1 MVGLTCQFKMTKPTL
16 KASETTKVFDDIG
29 GSVGKT
35 PLVRL
40 NRTARS
46 VKPAMYAKLEFFNP
60 GGSVKDRIAP
70 PIIEL
75 FESKGE
81 LKPGGTV
88 VEATSG
94 NTGVGLAITCAL
106 RGYKAVFVMPDKMSQ
121 EKIQLLRAFGARVV
135 ITPTAVAPDDPR
147 SYYSVAQRIVDETPN
162 AVLANQY
169 HNPAN
174 PESHYQTTAP
184 EIWEQTEGKV
194 TDIVVGMGTGGTITG
209 IARYLRENGHP
220 VQVIGVDPVGSLI
233 YEAWKQGGY
242 SEELEAS
249 TYKVEGIGEDFI
261 PSTLDLGLIDEVVQV
276 TDEESFLWTR
286 RLVREEGIFCGGSSG
301 AAMAGALKIA
311 ADLPEDR
318 LMVVL
323 FADSGSRYLSKVFDD
338 DWMLEHGFMQF
349 DLRKASAS
357 TVAQSRGLPSLVT
370 AQQDDRL
377 LEVIARMRES
387 GISQLP
393 VVDGEGRLLGL
404 VSEVT
409 LLNFMLTSDGA
420 DLQEETIE
428 DKIDAN
434 VLASSES
441 ETLDQILPELMEKK
455 VVVLIDEN
463 RNPTGILTVIDALDF
478 LART

>member
-1 MVGLTCQFKMTKPTL
+1 MTKPNL
-16 KASETTKVFDDIG
+16 PVSGAAKVFDDIG
-29 GSVGKT
+29 GTVGKT

-46 VKPAMYAKLEFFNP
+46 VRPAMYAKLEFFNP

-70 PIIEL
+70 TMIDV
-75 FESKGE
+75 FEQERK

-106 RGYKAVFVMPDKMSQ
+106 RNYKAVFVMPDKMSQ
-121 EKIQLLRAFGARVV
+121 EKIQFLRAFGARVV
-135 ITPTAVAPDDPR
+135 ITPTAVSPEDPR
-147 SYYSVAQRIVDETPN
+147 SYYSVAQQIVNETPN

-209 IARYLRENGHP
+209 IARYMRDNKHP
-220 VQVIGVDPVGSLI
+220 VRAIGVDPIGSLL
-233 YEAWKQGGY
+233 YDAWKQGGY
-242 SEELEAS
+242 SEDLEAT

-261 PSTLDLGLIDEVVQV
+261 PSTLDLGMVDEVVQV
-276 TDEESFLWTR
+276 TDEESFVWTR

-301 AAMAGALKIA
+301 AAMAGAVKVA

-318 LMVVL
+318 LVVVL
-323 FADSGSRYLSKVFDD
+323 FPDSGSRYLSKVFND
-338 DWMLEHGFMQF
+338 DWMLEHGFMHF
-349 DLRKASAS
+349 DLRKASAL

-370 AQQDDRL
+370 AQQGDGL
-377 LEVIARMRES
+377 LEVIARMRENA
-387 GISQLP
+387 ISQLP
-393 VVDGEGRLLGL
+393 VVDQEGKLLGL
-404 VSEVT
+404 VSEVS
-409 LLNFMLTSDGA
+409 LLNFMLTADGA

-428 DKIDAN
+428 DKIDQN
-434 VLASSES
+434 VLASLES
-441 ETLDQILPELMEKK
+441 EALDQILPELMDKK
-455 VVVLIDEN
+455 VVVLIDDN
-463 RNPTGILTVIDALDF
+463 RHPTGILTVIDALDF
-478 LART
+478 LARS